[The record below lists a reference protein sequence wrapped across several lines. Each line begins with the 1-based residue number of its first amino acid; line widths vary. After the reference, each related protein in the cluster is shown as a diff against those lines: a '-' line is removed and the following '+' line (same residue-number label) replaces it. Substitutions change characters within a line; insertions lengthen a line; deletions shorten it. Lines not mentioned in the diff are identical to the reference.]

1 MPLPQDARDF
11 SPAPHAGSE
20 PLQQE
25 LNGGFPWLRFG
36 QPLEREFVAYL
47 RGVQRRTQLVLGVAG
62 LGVLGVFA
70 LLDLRRY
77 AAVRGTAHEDLFLWG
92 VFLPRCASLAVLV
105 VAIVVVAGR
114 RRRGALPAPAT
125 AAMLALV
132 GLSVFVST
140 VVYGRLGVPSATSS
154 YLLIIMAVFLPC
166 GLLFRE
172 SLALGLFLWACGIAI
187 AHRMLGPGHAE
198 EPWIL
203 MVMMTVALVMSVA
216 SAYMHE
222 HALRKQF
229 LLGRLLAWK
238 ALHDPLTGLANRR
251 MFAAHAARVLAQG
264 GREGVP
270 VALALVDVD
279 HFKRYNDHYGH
290 QAGDAALQQVG
301 ALLARHGARP
311 LDLAARLGGEE
322 FGLLAYGED
331 AASLARR
338 MRTMLAELHTQGI
351 AHAASPTSS
360 VLSASVGVAGAH
372 AGTPVDALH
381 SEADRLLYE
390 AKAAGRDR
398 VAVQGVPS

>member
-62 LGVLGVFA
+62 LAVLGVFA

-125 AAMLALV
+125 AVMLALV

-203 MVMMTVALVMSVA
+203 MVMMTVALVMSVV

-229 LLGRLLAWK
+229 LLGRLLAWE

-279 HFKRYNDHYGH
+279 HFKRYNDHYDH

-338 MRTMLAELHTQGI
+338 MRTMLAELRTQGI
-351 AHAASPTSS
+351 AHAASPTSG

>member
-270 VALALVDVD
+270 VALAQGDVD
-279 HFKRYNDHYGH
+279 HFKRYNDHCGH

-338 MRTMLAELHTQGI
+338 MRTMLAELRTQGI
-351 AHAASPTSS
+351 AHAASPTSG